1 MRPRHAL
8 TGVVAAV
15 GGIALLWCAWLVLQA
30 NLTTGTTVAVVVL
43 WLLAAGAVAT
53 LAAYVRE
60 VERHRADRSRHRSS
74 AKPLPGL
81 VLLWVAGLTALAA
94 FPFML
99 SESSAAG
106 AARVQPDSA
115 PADAVDTPSAPTS
128 STPVPA
134 RTSPTSPSRGA
145 TRTPSPASSSTSAA
159 PGSGTPRP
167 VTTAT
172 TAATAR
178 PTSTTTTAPRPTTS
192 TTTSGPLV
200 TITLPPVRTKGH

>member
-15 GGIALLWCAWLVLQA
+15 GGIALLWCAWLVLRA

-60 VERHRADRSRHRSS
+60 VERHRSDRARHRSS

-106 AARVQPDSA
+106 ATSADPDSA
-115 PADAVDTPSAPTS
+115 PAGAVDSPGTPTT
-128 STPVPA
+128 STPVPS

-145 TRTPSPASSSTSAA
+145 RRTPSPTSTSSSAVPRT
-159 PGSGTPRP
+159 TPRP
-167 VTTAT
+167 VTTST
-172 TAATAR
+172 TSATAR
-178 PTSTTTTAPRPTTS
+178 PSSSTTTTAPRPTTS
-192 TTTSGPLV
+192 TTTPGPLV

>member
-15 GGIALLWCAWLVLQA
+15 GGIALLWCAWLVLRA
-30 NLTTGTTVAVVVL
+30 DLTTGTTVAVVVL

-60 VERHRADRSRHRSS
+60 VERHRADRARHRSS

-106 AARVQPDSA
+106 ATSADPDPA
-115 PADAVDTPSAPTS
+115 PAGAVDTPAAPTS
-128 STPVPA
+128 SKPVPS

-145 TRTPSPASSSTSAA
+145 TRTPSPTSTSAA
-159 PGSGTPRP
+159 PRTTSRP
-167 VTTAT
+167 VTTST
-172 TAATAR
+172 TTSTVR
-178 PTSTTTTAPRPTTS
+178 PSTTTTTTPRPTTS
-192 TTTSGPLV
+192 TTTSGPLI
-200 TITLPPVRTKGH
+200 TITVPPVRTKGH

>member
-1 MRPRHAL
+1 MRPRHAF

-15 GGIALLWCAWLVLQA
+15 GGVALLWCAWLVLRA
-30 NLTTGTTVAVVVL
+30 NLTTGTTVAVVAL

-60 VERHRADRSRHRSS
+60 VERHRADRARHRSS

-99 SESSAAG
+99 SGSSAAG
-106 AARVQPDSA
+106 ATSADPDPA
-115 PADAVDTPSAPTS
+115 PAGAVDTPAGTTT
-128 STPVPA
+128 STPVPS

-145 TRTPSPASSSTSAA
+145 TRTPSPSSTSTSAA
-159 PGSGTPRP
+159 ARTTPRP
-167 VTTAT
+167 VTTST
-172 TAATAR
+172 TAATTH
-178 PTSTTTTAPRPTTS
+178 PSSSTTTAPRPTTS
-192 TTTSGPLV
+192 TTTSGPIV

>member
-1 MRPRHAL
+1 MGRRHAL
-8 TGVVAAV
+8 TGLVVTV
-15 GGIALLWCAWLVLQA
+15 GGIALLWCAWLVLRA
-30 NLTTGTTVAVVVL
+30 DLTTGTTVAVVVL

-60 VERHRADRSRHRSS
+60 VERHRGARAQLRSS

-106 AARVQPDSA
+106 STAADRDGA
-115 PADAVDTPSAPTS
+115 PAGAVDSPGTPTTTS
-128 STPVPA
+128 RPVPT

-145 TRTPSPASSSTSAA
+145 TRTASPTSTSSSTTART
-159 PGSGTPRP
+159 TPRP
-167 VTTAT
+167 VTTST
-172 TAATAR
+172 TAATVR
-178 PTSTTTTAPRPTTS
+178 PSSATTTAPRQTTS
-192 TTTSGPLV
+192 TTSTGPLI
-200 TITLPPVRTKGH
+200 TITVPPVRTKGH

>member
-1 MRPRHAL
+1 MRPRHAF

-15 GGIALLWCAWLVLQA
+15 GGIALAWCAWLVLRA

-60 VERHRADRSRHRSS
+60 VERHRADRARHRSS

-106 AARVQPDSA
+106 ATSADPDPA
-115 PADAVDTPSAPTS
+115 PAGAVDAPAAPTTS
-128 STPVPA
+128 SPVPS

-145 TRTPSPASSSTSAA
+145 TRTPSPTSTSAA
-159 PGSGTPRP
+159 PRTTPRP
-167 VTTAT
+167 VTTSTPAT
-172 TAATAR
+172 TVR
-178 PTSTTTTAPRPTTS
+178 PSTTTTTAPRPTTS
-192 TTTSGPLV
+192 TTTSGPLI
-200 TITLPPVRTKGH
+200 TITVPPVRTKGH